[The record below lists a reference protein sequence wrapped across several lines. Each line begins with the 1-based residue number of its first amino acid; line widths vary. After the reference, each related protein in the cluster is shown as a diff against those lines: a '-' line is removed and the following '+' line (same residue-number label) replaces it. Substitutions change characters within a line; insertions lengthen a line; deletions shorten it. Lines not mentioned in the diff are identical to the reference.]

1 MLAVYFSFEMYY
13 RFKIGLKPS
22 SYRELHK
29 IHKEKFCR
37 LQDPVSV
44 HKIFII
50 VIVIVTAIMLLILLT
65 VQVSYTSDLPLG
77 QYSHVSSYFI
87 LSYSMT
93 LDSLSLTLVL
103 VGYFLLM
110 QAILILQDTFY

>member
-1 MLAVYFSFEMYY
+1 MYY

-29 IHKEKFCR
+29 IHKEKFRR
-37 LQDPVSV
+37 LQHPVSV
-44 HKIFII
+44 HKICII

-77 QYSHVSSYFI
+77 PYSHVSSYFI

-110 QAILILQDTFY
+110 QAILTLQDTFY